1 MELSNTGYLVLGA
14 LRERPRSGYDIKQL
28 ADKAIRHFWA
38 VSFGQLYPELK
49 HLSDSGLIE
58 AESHPTGGRQRT
70 VYRITPLGDEALA
83 DWTSDLEE
91 RPCEIR
97 DEMLVRLFFSDAAD
111 RESRVALAR
120 AIARRHRRMER
131 MMQCLVNP
139 GGVADMP
146 MHEELRGF
154 GESFHRTTA
163 EWFED
168 LATRLNQE
176 ESK

>member
-28 ADKAIRHFWA
+28 ADKAIRLFWA

-49 HLSDSGLIE
+49 HLADSGLIE
-58 AESHPTGGRQRT
+58 AEAHPTGGRQRT
-70 VYRITPLGDEALA
+70 VYRITPMGEEALA
-83 DWTSDLEE
+83 DWASDLEE

-97 DEMLVRLFFSDAAD
+97 DEMLVRLFFSDVAD
-111 RESRVALAR
+111 RSSQVALAG
-120 AIARRHRRMER
+120 AIAQRHRRMER
-131 MMQCLVNP
+131 TMQSLRQKT
-139 GGVADMP
+139 GGDEP

-154 GESFHRTTA
+154 GEHFHRTAA

-168 LATRLNQE
+168 LARRLNE
-176 ESK
+176 EGSR